1 MGRAPPTLGRAI
13 CSSAPPPQLKRQPP
27 PETSS
32 QTRQK
37 LCLIRASRDSVRSAG
52 KMNYHDRTRWPLPL
66 RLPRA
71 WPLQASFPTLFPT
84 LRHPTRS
91 PVPLAHIGGVAR
103 ARTLVKPVDASGPSQ
118 RARPLCVTGRSP
130 QTPGAWNTTLLGVA
144 LRRAPLHLLP
154 RCLCLC
160 PSTELMGSSLL
171 LHAAPRGEAERRTQT
186 QTVRVPTVS
195 VLWGRRHLV
204 TPPPPVSIPGR
215 SAFAGG
221 VEEAE
226 DGGTRAC

>member
-1 MGRAPPTLGRAI
+1 
-13 CSSAPPPQLKRQPP
+13 
-27 PETSS
+27 
-32 QTRQK
+32 
-37 LCLIRASRDSVRSAG
+37 
-52 KMNYHDRTRWPLPL
+52 MNYHDRTRWPLPL

-118 RARPLCVTGRSP
+118 RARPLCITGRSP
-130 QTPGAWNTTLLGVA
+130 QTPGAWNTTLLGV
-144 LRRAPLHLLP
+144 PLAQGP
-154 RCLCLC
+154 
-160 PSTELMGSSLL
+160 PPPASSLL
-171 LHAAPRGEAERRTQT
+171 APLPKHRANGLFPLTPRGPRGEAERRTRP

-195 VLWGRRHLV
+195 VLWGRRLLV
-204 TPPPPVSIPGR
+204 TPPPPVSTPGR